1 MMTVKFNKFERI
13 AGLFVGLAIL
23 GVVVTA
29 ISIAIKQGWFDTKVY
44 YTTTFENADGLH
56 QGTTVQM
63 AGLRAG
69 AVEEVELRADNRI
82 QVRFYV
88 LSKFQERVRQ
98 DSIVQMNRP
107 FIIGEKIL
115 DVSVGS
121 EKLPVLADNSKI
133 ASSETMDI
141 VAMMSSKNI
150 GQTMSRVGGLLENMQ
165 MLMEA
170 FADKNRAA
178 SFVRVIDRMDPLMKN
193 MTVMSQ
199 EVIKLS
205 KQATNNDSMQILMAN
220 LATTTTE
227 INRILPELN
236 KQNPELAHDLA
247 VMTQNLAIMTR
258 ALGPVVKEV
267 EPELPQASRRL
278 LEVMNE
284 TVVTLKA
291 MQKSFFME
299 SNVREV
305 RKEEALQRVPASD
318 KSEPK

>member
-1 MMTVKFNKFERI
+1 MMNVKFNKFERV
-13 AGLFVGLAIL
+13 AGLFVGLAIF
-23 GVVVTA
+23 GVLATA
-29 ISIAIKQGWFDTKVY
+29 FSIAVKQGWFDSKTY
-44 YTTTFENADGLH
+44 YSTTFENADGLH
-56 QGTTVQM
+56 QGTTVHM

-69 AVEEVELRADNRI
+69 AVEEVELRADNKI
-82 QVRFYV
+82 QVTFYV

-98 DSIVQMNRP
+98 DSTVQLNRP

-115 DVSVGS
+115 EVTVGS
-121 EKLPVLADNSKI
+121 ERAPVLSGNSFI
-133 ASSETMDI
+133 NSNESMDI
-141 VAMMSSKNI
+141 VSMLSSRNI
-150 GQTMSRVGGLLENMQ
+150 SMTMSRVGGLLENLQ
-165 MLMEA
+165 MLVEA
-170 FADKNRAA
+170 FADKDRAA

-205 KQATNNDSMQILMAN
+205 KQATANDSMEVLMKN

-236 KQNPELAHDLA
+236 RQNPELAKDLA
-247 VMTQNLAIMTR
+247 VMTQNLAVVTQAVGPAAR
-258 ALGPVVKEV
+258 ELGPEF
-267 EPELPQASRRL
+267 PQASRRM
-278 LEVMNE
+278 LEVLNE

-305 RKEEALQRVPASD
+305 RKEEALQRVPAND
-318 KSEPK
+318 KSANK

>member
-1 MMTVKFNKFERI
+1 MMNVKFNKFERI

-23 GVVVTA
+23 GVIVTA
-29 ISIAIKQGWFDTKVY
+29 ISIAIKQGWFDSKVF

-69 AVEEVELRADNRI
+69 AVEDVELRADNKI
-82 QVRFYV
+82 QVTFYV
-88 LSKFQERVRQ
+88 LSKFQERIRQ
-98 DSIVQMNRP
+98 DSSVSMNRP

-115 DVSVGS
+115 EVTVGS
-121 EKLPVLADNSKI
+121 EKLPILASNSPI
-133 ASSETMDI
+133 GSHETMD
-141 VAMMSSKNI
+141 VVTMLSSRNI
-150 GQTMSRVGGLLENMQ
+150 STTMSRVGGLLENMQ
-165 MLMEA
+165 MLVEA
-170 FADKNRAA
+170 FADKNRAQ

-205 KQATNNDSMQILMAN
+205 KQATKNDSMEVLMTN

-236 KQNPELAHDLA
+236 KQNPELAKDLA
-247 VMTQNLAIMTR
+247 VMTQNLAVMTH
-258 ALGPVVKEV
+258 ALGPVMKEV

-305 RKEEALQRVPASD
+305 RKEEALQRAPASD
-318 KSEPK
+318 KAK